1 MFMITLK
8 RTGLRR
14 AGVLALCGAVLAGAV
29 LAGRLSAGQA
39 VSAGAPVQTSIE
51 STQDIQNYFAGYG
64 LETDPAGITADKVKV
79 PKKWDDSFT
88 AFNQV
93 VAQSGL
99 DLSTCK
105 GKTVEKWLAEMPAL
119 STGGQTMYGVLLVYE
134 KKAVGAYL
142 LEKPSGNVKGLGDVT
157 GGQNAASSG
166 STAAAAAGVDEAASP
181 AAAAVDEAAD
191 PAAAVVDEAA
201 GLVSADPADPA
212 AEADAALDMDLT
224 LDGDGYPVE

>member
-14 AGVLALCGAVLAGAV
+14 AGALALCGAVLAGAV

-39 VSAGAPVQTSIE
+39 VSAGAAVQTSIE

-99 DLSTCK
+99 DLSACK

-157 GGQNAASSG
+157 GGQGAASS
-166 STAAAAAGVDEAASP
+166 STAAAAAGADGAADPAAEVAAGVDEAASP
-181 AAAAVDEAAD
+181 AAAGADAA
-191 PAAAVVDEAA
+191 
-201 GLVSADPADPA
+201 LDPA
-212 AEADAALDMDLT
+212 AEADAALDVDLA